1 MTRKP
6 AALPFALL
14 IAAAAPTFAFAQ
26 TPEAAPPAPT
36 FSAEEC
42 KVWDRELAFADS
54 VAKHDAKGFP
64 DFLHPQAVFNATS
77 PQPTRGRDAI
87 VKEWAGIVDGSAV
100 LLSWYP
106 TVVVIGGEK
115 DIAFSSGPAL
125 LESPDPKAKDR
136 YGLVHFTSTWHRD
149 ADGTWR
155 VLFDAGSRTRPAS
168 AEEVAVFR
176 AGRKACPRS

>member
-1 MTRKP
+1 MTRKS

-14 IAAAAPTFAFAQ
+14 IAAAAPAFAQ
-26 TPEAAPPAPT
+26 TPQAAPPAPT

-54 VAKHDAKGFP
+54 VAKHDAKGFN
-64 DFLHPQAVFNATS
+64 DFVHEDAVFDATS
-77 PQPTRGRDAI
+77 PQPTRGRAAI
-87 VKEWAGIVDGSAV
+87 AKNWAGIIDASA
-100 LLSWYP
+100 LILAWYP
-106 TVVVIGGEK
+106 TMVVIGGED

-125 LESPDPKAKDR
+125 LENPDPKAKDR

-155 VLFDAGSRTRPAS
+155 VLFDAGSRARPAN
-168 AEEVAVFR
+168 AEEVAAFR
-176 AGRKACPRS
+176 AGRKACPRQ